1 MLHIERLVL
10 DGLPVTSAEGTRIR
24 EAVESELLKLFA
36 AGQLSGEFARGGAR
50 PLVNA
55 PQITFD
61 PRRTTCWS
69 WQRRGQIGVR
79 GDRDELSHSAT
90 FAIKVP
96 IVRRIPNC
104 FTRL

>member
-1 MLHIERLVL
+1 MRIDVHIERLVL

-24 EAVESELLKLFA
+24 EAVESELLKLLA

-61 PRRTTCWS
+61 PRERPAGVGS
-69 WQRRGQIGVR
+69 VVARSVYAAIGMN
-79 GDRDELSHSAT
+79 SA
-90 FAIKVP
+90 IRP
-96 IVRRIPNC
+96 RSPSSYQ
-104 FTRL
+104 